1 MTDKI
6 IALEER
12 ESEDGRLFSPSAGRN
27 REVIAEHLAQKLP
40 QDARVL
46 EIASGT
52 GQHGIK
58 TLAARPDLHW
68 QFSDPNAESRDSQ
81 AAWIAHSGLD
91 LPAPLEIDTMVDWAK
106 PLLKYDAIYC
116 ANMIHIAP
124 IEALEGLARGASEIL
139 KEDGVIWLYGPF
151 LFGADS
157 APSNLDFVTSLKS
170 RNPAW
175 GVRESDFVKHI
186 FALNGFNR
194 SELRPMPANN
204 HFYGFFR
211 R

>member
-1 MTDKI
+1 MTDTP

-12 ESEDGRLFSPSAGRN
+12 ENEDGRLFSPSAGRN
-27 REVIAEHLAQKLP
+27 REVIAEHLAARLP
-40 QDARVL
+40 ESANVL

-52 GQHGIK
+52 GQHGIT
-58 TLAARPDLHW
+58 TLAMRPDLHW
-68 QFSDPNAESRDSQ
+68 QFSDPNAESRESQ
-81 AAWIAHSGLD
+81 AAWIEHSGLD
-91 LPAPLEIDTMVDWAK
+91 LPAPLEIDTTGDWTK
-106 PLLKYDAIYC
+106 PLPKYDAIFC

-124 IEALEGLARGASEIL
+124 VEALEGLVKGASDMVNE
-139 KEDGVIWLYGPF
+139 GGAVWLYGPY
-151 LFGADS
+151 LFGDDS
-157 APSNLDFVTSLKS
+157 APSNLAFDASLKS

-204 HFYGFFR
+204 HFFGFFR